1 MTDTRYPEAKLWEMI
16 EDIRVAMLTTR
27 RGDRLESRPM
37 HAYVDPGEN
46 CLWFLTELGSEKT
59 LEIAEGESV
68 NLAFVDKDDQSYI
81 SVTGRAR
88 VVRDLAK
95 QRQLW
100 NAFAQAWMPE
110 GPEGEDVGL
119 IRVDPIDATYWDSPS
134 SKLAVLWE
142 VAKANLTKEPP
153 SNSEVRKVNLG

>member
-95 QRQLW
+95 QRQL
-100 NAFAQAWMPE
+100 
-110 GPEGEDVGL
+110 
-119 IRVDPIDATYWDSPS
+119 
-134 SKLAVLWE
+134 
-142 VAKANLTKEPP
+142 
-153 SNSEVRKVNLG
+153 